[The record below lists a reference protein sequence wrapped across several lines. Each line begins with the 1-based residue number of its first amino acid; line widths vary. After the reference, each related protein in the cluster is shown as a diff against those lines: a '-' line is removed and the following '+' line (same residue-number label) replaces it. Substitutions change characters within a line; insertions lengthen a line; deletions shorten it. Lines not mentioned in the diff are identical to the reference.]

1 MLKNQDSSATF
12 SILEKITLVPVRIA
26 AALIVPFITLLILY
40 YGFMFLRASEANK
53 LVIVVVALLVGIGG
67 VWALYYSTN
76 FFIETMLNDRWK
88 MLVRPFLFVGPALAV
103 LFFYL
108 IFPVIRSAYLS
119 FFDRTSDNYVGFANY
134 IFAFTDP
141 AMSQAAINSILWMVV
156 VTSLSVGF
164 GLLIAILVE
173 NIRYEKLVKSLI
185 FMPMAIS
192 FVGASVIWRFI
203 YAFVPAGREQIGL
216 LNALNVQLG
225 FDPIGWLIN
234 QPWNNFMLMVVLIWL
249 QTGFAMVLLS
259 SAIKGVPNEIIES
272 AQIDG
277 ANDVQVFFKIIVPTI
292 RPTILTVSTTILILT
307 LKVFDIVWVMTN
319 GNYGTEVVASRMIK
333 EIARFRDFGRA
344 STIAVILLLATIP
357 IMVYNVKRFRE
368 TEELR

>member
-1 MLKNQDSSATF
+1 MFKNKDSSPNL
-12 SILEKITLVPVRIA
+12 SLLERVALLPVRVIA
-26 AALIVPFITLLILY
+26 SIIVPFITLLVLY
-40 YGFMFLRASEANK
+40 YGFMFLRASDANK
-53 LVIVVVALLVGIGG
+53 LIIVLVALAIGIGG

-76 FFIETMLNDRWK
+76 FFIESMLSDRWK
-88 MLVRPFLFVGPALAV
+88 MMVRPFVFVGPALAV

-108 IFPVIRSAYLS
+108 VFPVLRSAYLS
-119 FFDRTSDNYVGFANY
+119 FFDRTSANFIGFQNYL
-134 IFAFTDP
+134 FAFTDP
-141 AMSQAAINSILWMVV
+141 AMSQAAVNSILWMVV

-192 FVGASVIWRFI
+192 FVGAGVIWRFI
-203 YAFVPAGREQIGL
+203 YAFVPAGRDQIGM
-216 LNALNVQLG
+216 LNALIVWLG
-225 FDPIGWLIN
+225 FEPVGWLIN

-259 SAIKGVPNEIIES
+259 SAIKGVPQEIIES
-272 AQIDG
+272 AHIDG
-277 ANDVQVFFKIIVPTI
+277 ANDVQVFFKIIIPTI

-357 IMVYNVKRFRE
+357 IMVYNVKRFKE
-368 TEELR
+368 TEEMR

>member
-1 MLKNQDSSATF
+1 MLNNQDSSSTL
-12 SILEKITLVPVRIA
+12 STLERITLVPVRIA
-26 AALIVPFITLLILY
+26 AALIVPFITLLFLY
-40 YGFMFLRASEANK
+40 YGFMFLRASEANQ

-76 FFIETMLNDRWK
+76 YFIESVLNDRWK

-141 AMSQAAINSILWMVV
+141 SMSQAAINSILWMVV

-203 YAFVPAGREQIGL
+203 YAYVPAGREQIGIL
-216 LNALNVQLG
+216 
-225 FDPIGWLIN
+225 GWLIN

-344 STIAVILLLATIP
+344 STIAVILLLVTIP
-357 IMVYNVKRFRE
+357 IMVYNIKRVRE

>member
-1 MLKNQDSSATF
+1 MANNKSSN
-12 SILEKITLVPVRIA
+12 SNLSLLERAALLPVRVIA
-26 AALIVPFITLLILY
+26 SLIVPLITLLILY
-40 YGFMFLRASEANK
+40 YGFMFLRDSNAGK
-53 LVIVVVALLVGIGG
+53 LVVVSVALLVGIGG

-76 FFIETMLNDRWK
+76 FFIESLLPDRWK

-108 IFPVIRSAYLS
+108 IFPVIRSTYLS
-119 FFDRTSDNYVGFANY
+119 FYDRTSDNFIGFDNY
-134 IFAFTDP
+134 IFAFTDQ
-141 AMSQAAINSILWMVV
+141 AMSQAAVNSILWMVV

-203 YAFVPAGREQIGL
+203 YAFVPAGRDQIGM
-216 LNALNVQLG
+216 LNAVVVKLG
-225 FDPIGWLIN
+225 FEPVGWLIN

-259 SAIKGVPNEIIES
+259 SAIKGVPQEIIES

-277 ANDVQVFFKIIVPTI
+277 ANDVQVFFRIIIPTI

-344 STIAVILLLATIP
+344 STIAVILLIATIP
-357 IMVYNVKRFRE
+357 IMIYNVKRFRE
-368 TEELR
+368 TEEMR

>member
-1 MLKNQDSSATF
+1 MLKNQDSSATL
-12 SILEKITLVPVRIA
+12 SILERITLVPVRIA
-26 AALIVPFITLLILY
+26 TALIVPLITLLILY

-67 VWALYYSTN
+67 VWALYYTTN
-76 FFIETMLNDRWK
+76 YFIESVLNDRWK

-108 IFPVIRSAYLS
+108 VFPVIRSTYLS
-119 FFDRTSDNYVGFANY
+119 FFDRTSDNFVGFANY

-141 AMSQAAINSILWMVV
+141 AMSQAAVNSILWMVV

-173 NIRYEKLVKSLI
+173 NIRYENLVKSLI

-203 YAFVPAGREQIGL
+203 YAFVPAGRDQIGM
-216 LNALNVQLG
+216 LNALIVNFG
-225 FDPIGWLIN
+225 FEPVGWLIN

-259 SAIKGVPNEIIES
+259 SAIKGVPQEIIES

-357 IMVYNVKRFRE
+357 IMYYNVRRLRE